1 MNIKLIIFDF
11 DGTIMD
17 TKKTIVV
24 SKQETLRQMGLDVA
38 EEQACADTIGM
49 SAKIGFQKLCPEL
62 SDDMIDLCMKKYR
75 EIFDETKKTIPPLL
89 FPNMIETLNRLNEK
103 GIVCTIAT
111 SRGRDSL
118 LGFLESMNIAKYFSY
133 LLAAEDTTLHKP
145 NAEPVKKTLNE
156 LSYNAQ
162 DTLVVGD
169 MPFDILMGKNA
180 GVYTCGVTYGVSGK
194 NSLLEAGAPE
204 AMFRVESVAF
214 SSTLMVSTCPLAT
227 PMLDLGVRFVTS
239 LTLPARLRER
249 PSSPS
254 RAILLR
260 PYPAGVRSSR

>member
-118 LGFLESMNIAKYFSY
+118 LGFLETMNIAKYFSY

-194 NSLLEAGAPE
+194 NSLLEAGADWVIDDISE
-204 AMFRVESVAF
+204 
-214 SSTLMVSTCPLAT
+214 
-227 PMLDLGVRFVTS
+227 
-239 LTLPARLRER
+239 
-249 PSSPS
+249 
-254 RAILLR
+254 LLEI
-260 PYPAGVRSSR
+260 V

>member
-75 EIFDETKKTIPPLL
+75 EIFDETKKTLPPLL

-156 LSYNAQ
+156 LMKINENNKLLTKES
-162 DTLVVGD
+162 LD
-169 MPFDILMGKNA
+169 MVEFELNIAKNA
-180 GVYTCGVTYGVSGK
+180 VLTPQTGNYSKNAYDEERIQTVSG
-194 NSLLEAGAPE
+194 
-204 AMFRVESVAF
+204 F
-214 SSTLMVSTCPLAT
+214 
-227 PMLDLGVRFVTS
+227 D
-239 LTLPARLRER
+239 ARQ
-249 PSSPS
+249 
-254 RAILLR
+254 
-260 PYPAGVRSSR
+260 

>member
-24 SKQETLRQMGLDVA
+24 LKQETLRQMGLDVA

-156 LSYNAQ
+156 LMKINENNKLLTKES
-162 DTLVVGD
+162 LD
-169 MPFDILMGKNA
+169 MVEFELNIAKNA
-180 GVYTCGVTYGVSGK
+180 VLTPQTGNYSKNAYDEERIQTVSG
-194 NSLLEAGAPE
+194 
-204 AMFRVESVAF
+204 F
-214 SSTLMVSTCPLAT
+214 
-227 PMLDLGVRFVTS
+227 D
-239 LTLPARLRER
+239 ARQ
-249 PSSPS
+249 
-254 RAILLR
+254 
-260 PYPAGVRSSR
+260 

>member
-111 SRGRDSL
+111 SRGQDSL

-145 NAEPVKKTLNE
+145 NAEPV
-156 LSYNAQ
+156 
-162 DTLVVGD
+162 
-169 MPFDILMGKNA
+169 NA

-194 NSLLEAGAPE
+194 NSLLEAGADWVIDDISE
-204 AMFRVESVAF
+204 
-214 SSTLMVSTCPLAT
+214 
-227 PMLDLGVRFVTS
+227 
-239 LTLPARLRER
+239 
-249 PSSPS
+249 
-254 RAILLR
+254 LLEI
-260 PYPAGVRSSR
+260 V

>member
-75 EIFDETKKTIPPLL
+75 E
-89 FPNMIETLNRLNEK
+89 MIETLNRLNEK

-194 NSLLEAGAPE
+194 NSLLEAGADWVIDDISE
-204 AMFRVESVAF
+204 
-214 SSTLMVSTCPLAT
+214 
-227 PMLDLGVRFVTS
+227 
-239 LTLPARLRER
+239 
-249 PSSPS
+249 
-254 RAILLR
+254 LLEI
-260 PYPAGVRSSR
+260 V

>member
-156 LSYNAQ
+156 LMKINENNKLLTKES
-162 DTLVVGD
+162 LD
-169 MPFDILMGKNA
+169 MVEFELNIAKNA
-180 GVYTCGVTYGVSGK
+180 VLTPQTGNYSKNAYDEERIQTVSG
-194 NSLLEAGAPE
+194 
-204 AMFRVESVAF
+204 F
-214 SSTLMVSTCPLAT
+214 
-227 PMLDLGVRFVTS
+227 D
-239 LTLPARLRER
+239 ARQ
-249 PSSPS
+249 
-254 RAILLR
+254 
-260 PYPAGVRSSR
+260 

>member
-145 NAEPVKKTLNE
+145 KEHDALAAVNAQLKKTLNE

-194 NSLLEAGAPE
+194 NSLLEAGADWVIDDISE
-204 AMFRVESVAF
+204 
-214 SSTLMVSTCPLAT
+214 
-227 PMLDLGVRFVTS
+227 
-239 LTLPARLRER
+239 
-249 PSSPS
+249 
-254 RAILLR
+254 LLEI
-260 PYPAGVRSSR
+260 V

>member
-145 NAEPVKKTLNE
+145 NAEPVKKQPKEHDALEAVNAQLKKTLNE

-194 NSLLEAGAPE
+194 NSLLEAGADWVIDDISE
-204 AMFRVESVAF
+204 
-214 SSTLMVSTCPLAT
+214 
-227 PMLDLGVRFVTS
+227 
-239 LTLPARLRER
+239 
-249 PSSPS
+249 
-254 RAILLR
+254 LLEI
-260 PYPAGVRSSR
+260 V

>member
-49 SAKIGFQKLCPEL
+49 

-194 NSLLEAGAPE
+194 NSLLEAGADWVIDDRSE
-204 AMFRVESVAF
+204 
-214 SSTLMVSTCPLAT
+214 
-227 PMLDLGVRFVTS
+227 
-239 LTLPARLRER
+239 
-249 PSSPS
+249 
-254 RAILLR
+254 LLEI
-260 PYPAGVRSSR
+260 V

>member
-24 SKQETLRQMGLDVA
+24 SKQETL
-38 EEQACADTIGM
+38 
-49 SAKIGFQKLCPEL
+49 
-62 SDDMIDLCMKKYR
+62 
-75 EIFDETKKTIPPLL
+75 
-89 FPNMIETLNRLNEK
+89 NRLNEK

-111 SRGRDSL
+111 SRGRNSL

-180 GVYTCGVTYGVSGK
+180 GVYTCGVTYGVSSK
-194 NSLLEAGAPE
+194 NNLLDAGADWVIDDISE
-204 AMFRVESVAF
+204 
-214 SSTLMVSTCPLAT
+214 L
-227 PMLDLGVRFVTS
+227 LGIV
-239 LTLPARLRER
+239 
-249 PSSPS
+249 
-254 RAILLR
+254 
-260 PYPAGVRSSR
+260 